1 MWSIF
6 FAISSF
12 LAVIGDGSIGNTA
25 LERAKSHNFKVKS
38 ITRANLNDFVK
49 QRRLYKAVVIDATK
63 VSPAGI
69 RYVRDMYNES
79 LVDIHVI
86 DSFEDAQYIVDRMF
100 GLFLSILLLSPPPSY
115 HIHILYGDFLV
126 LILFFSFFS
135 SRNVLI
141 E

>member
-1 MWSIF
+1 MWFIF
-6 FAISSF
+6 YPMSSF

-49 QRRLYKAVVIDATK
+49 QRRRYKAVVIDATK

-86 DSFEDAQYIVDRMF
+86 DSFEDAQYVVDRMF
-100 GLFLSILLLSPPPSY
+100 GLFL
-115 HIHILYGDFLV
+115 
-126 LILFFSFFS
+126 
-135 SRNVLI
+135 
-141 E
+141 